1 MIVDELMIV
10 STIRRVLT
18 RTIMPYQQLSS
29 TIIDYHLFLDMF
41 KYEIIVDD
49 YHVEFDVGEVD
60 KQG

>member
-1 MIVDELMIV
+1 MIV

-41 KYEIIVDD
+41 KFEMVVDD

>member
-1 MIVDELMIV
+1 MIV

-29 TIIDYHLFLDMF
+29 TIIDYHLFFDMF
-41 KYEIIVDD
+41 KFNMVVDD

>member
-1 MIVDELMIV
+1 MIV

-60 KQG
+60 KRGR